1 MRAPAGRRVYLVAA
15 RRPRPDAAARQGAT
29 GMGHEKPSR
38 AIGPGAWRRVACRA
52 AAALVVASGPAPA
65 AAADAADC
73 TGPACPAAP
82 ADARDARDAPCRIG
96 DPSGAQPH
104 RQFDAGC
111 LARRTFAGPV
121 PRDRCPPGTP
131 PCAASD
137 AAAAPG
143 NEAGAPVTLPPVDVF
158 GSREPADERPP
169 TLEER
174 FASALDR
181 GNPIVASGK
190 VRHGAYHALG
200 MYWGR
205 DPLEFLYLNLRYGLF
220 DRD

>member
-1 MRAPAGRRVYLVAA
+1 M
-15 RRPRPDAAARQGAT
+15 D
-29 GMGHEKPSR
+29 HEKRSR
-38 AIGPGAWRRVACRA
+38 ATGPGAWRRFACRA
-52 AAALVVASGPAPA
+52 AAALVLAIGPAPAAA

-82 ADARDARDAPCRIG
+82 ADARDAPCRIG

-104 RQFDAGC
+104 RQFEAGC
-111 LARRTFAGPV
+111 VARRTFAGPG

-131 PCAASD
+131 ACAASEI
-137 AAAAPG
+137 AAAPG
-143 NEAGAPVTLPPVDVF
+143 GEAGAPVTLPPVEVL
-158 GSREPADERPP
+158 GSRETADERRS

-181 GNPIVASGK
+181 GNPVVAGGK
-190 VRHGAYHALG
+190 IRHGAYHALG
-200 MYWGR
+200 MYWGAE
-205 DPLEFLYLNLRYGLF
+205 PLSFLYLNLRYGLF

>member
-15 RRPRPDAAARQGAT
+15 RRPRPDAAARRGAT
-29 GMGHEKPSR
+29 GMGQEERSR
-38 AIGPGAWRRVACRA
+38 ATGPGTWRRFACRA
-52 AAALVVASGPAPA
+52 AAALVLAIGPAPA

-73 TGPACPAAP
+73 AGPACPAAP
-82 ADARDARDAPCRIG
+82 ADARDAPCRIG

-104 RQFDAGC
+104 RQFEAGC
-111 LARRTFAGPV
+111 VARRTFAGPG

-131 PCAASD
+131 ACAASD
-137 AAAAPG
+137 VAAAPG
-143 NEAGAPVTLPPVDVF
+143 NEAGTPVSLPPIEVLGF
-158 GSREPADERPP
+158 RESPEERLP

-181 GNPIVASGK
+181 GNPAVAGGK

-200 MYWGR
+200 MYWGAE
-205 DPLEFLYLNLRYGLF
+205 PLSFLYLNLRYGLLE
-220 DRD
+220 RD